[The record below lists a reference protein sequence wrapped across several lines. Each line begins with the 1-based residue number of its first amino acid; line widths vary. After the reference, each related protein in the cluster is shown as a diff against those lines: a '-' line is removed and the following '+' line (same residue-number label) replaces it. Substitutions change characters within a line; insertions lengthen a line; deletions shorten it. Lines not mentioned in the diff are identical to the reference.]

1 MLDGWWGKEY
11 WEGVSFL
18 KIWVRNIL
26 DWRSYKFIGVGL
38 VVRMLFLRIRK
49 LFYVIEFSE

>member
-26 DWRSYKFIGVGL
+26 DWRNYKFIGVGL